1 MLYNTNMRVTVVL
14 TGMARDMVRQKEV
27 PLDVD
32 EQITYAQIVRTLG
45 EKFPR
50 LIGLLIDR
58 DGETLLSGN
67 VLIINGDLATP
78 AMVMQASPNDGD
90 RLILMSLV
98 TGG

>member
-1 MLYNTNMRVTVVL
+1 MRVTVVL
-14 TGMARDMVRQKEV
+14 TGMARDLVKQKEIS
-27 PLDVD
+27 LELS
-32 EQITYAQIVRTLG
+32 EQITYGQIVHLLG

-50 LIGLLIDR
+50 LIGMLIDQ

-67 VLIINGDLATP
+67 ILIINGDLATP
-78 AMVMQASPNDGD
+78 AMVMQESPKDGD